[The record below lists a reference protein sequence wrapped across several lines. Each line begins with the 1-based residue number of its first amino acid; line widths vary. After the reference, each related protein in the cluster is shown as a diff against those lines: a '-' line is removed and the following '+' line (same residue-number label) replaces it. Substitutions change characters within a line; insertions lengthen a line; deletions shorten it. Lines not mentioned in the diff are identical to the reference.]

1 MAPISAIWTAT
12 NSASSR
18 SDDVI
23 QSPCIK
29 VCTMDPVA
37 RICTGCGR
45 TLDEI
50 ARWGSMSD
58 AERAKVRQELQ
69 NRLSSRTARS
79 APIRDPR

>member
-1 MAPISAIWTAT
+1 
-12 NSASSR
+12 
-18 SDDVI
+18 
-23 QSPCIK
+23 
-29 VCTMDPVA
+29 MDPVA